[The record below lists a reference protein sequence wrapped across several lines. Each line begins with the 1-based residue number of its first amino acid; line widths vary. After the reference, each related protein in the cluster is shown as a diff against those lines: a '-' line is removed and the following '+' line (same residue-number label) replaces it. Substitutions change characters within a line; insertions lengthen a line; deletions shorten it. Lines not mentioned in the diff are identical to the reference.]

1 MISFSGAAPEKL
13 TIEPKADGV
22 EVNLPPFPVYAAIEF
37 GD

>member
-1 MISFSGAAPEKL
+1 MISFSGGSSEKL
-13 TIEPKADGV
+13 TIQPKADGV